1 MREKGSVLQFFS
13 ELHVYTQ
20 MQIDKL
26 KKQTY
31 FYKSL
36 ATVKAS
42 LGGGGKKKKRKP
54 QTDPDASIN
63 ARVCAKQIKTAWKCV
78 QMGECG
84 L

>member
-42 LGGGGKKKKRKP
+42 LGGGGEGNLKLTLTHP
-54 QTDPDASIN
+54 SMHEF
-63 ARVCAKQIKTAWKCV
+63 V
-78 QMGECG
+78 QNR
-84 L
+84 

>member
-42 LGGGGKKKKRKP
+42 LGGEKKKKGNLKLTLTHP
-54 QTDPDASIN
+54 SMHEF
-63 ARVCAKQIKTAWKCV
+63 V
-78 QMGECG
+78 QNR
-84 L
+84 

>member
-42 LGGGGKKKKRKP
+42 LGGGRKP

>member
-42 LGGGGKKKKRKP
+42 LGGEGNLKLTLTHP
-54 QTDPDASIN
+54 SMHEF
-63 ARVCAKQIKTAWKCV
+63 V
-78 QMGECG
+78 QNR
-84 L
+84 

>member
-42 LGGGGKKKKRKP
+42 LGGGKKKKRKP

>member
-42 LGGGGKKKKRKP
+42 LGGEKKKKKGNLKLTLTHP
-54 QTDPDASIN
+54 SMHEF
-63 ARVCAKQIKTAWKCV
+63 V
-78 QMGECG
+78 QNR
-84 L
+84 